1 METDAKEEIS
11 VEYEAVDKD
20 IFKDCSNIAFYRR
33 QKQQLSKKSTYQA
46 LLDSVTIGKD
56 STNFQIINEA
66 TKCCSDARTRAYQ
79 IWMPSKEKP
88 QSRSTH
94 RISAQDS
101 TWLRSEPRSP
111 TSKISRMSAIWLP
124 RQNFEDLLEQTPF
137 SACLQVFN

>member
-1 METDAKEEIS
+1 MLSDWEAMETDAKEEIS

-66 TKCCSDARTRAYQ
+66 TKGC
-79 IWMPSKEKP
+79 
-88 QSRSTH
+88 
-94 RISAQDS
+94 
-101 TWLRSEPRSP
+101 
-111 TSKISRMSAIWLP
+111 
-124 RQNFEDLLEQTPF
+124 
-137 SACLQVFN
+137 